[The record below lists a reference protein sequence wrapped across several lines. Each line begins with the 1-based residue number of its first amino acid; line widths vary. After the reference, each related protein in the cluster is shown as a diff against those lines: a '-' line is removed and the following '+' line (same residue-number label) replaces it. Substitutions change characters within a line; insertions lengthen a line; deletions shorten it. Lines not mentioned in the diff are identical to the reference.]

1 MVSWMVYQISTA
13 RKIQFS
19 AVVAIYGYAVAA
31 IYGNLS
37 LADGRHAI

>member
-1 MVSWMVYQISTA
+1 V

-19 AVVAIYGYAVAA
+19 AVTATYEDP
-31 IYGNLS
+31 S

>member
-1 MVSWMVYQISTA
+1 MVYQISTA

-19 AVVAIYGYAVAA
+19 ALAA
-31 IYGNLS
+31 IYGHLVMATYEDLS